1 MPKWGWWVL
10 GAFAFYYFFLRK
22 SITGGALATGTI
34 GIGTGANAT
43 PYPGYPAG
51 YAPPGAQA
59 AGAPQPIIYQQAP
72 VNDTAQLLGGVGQL
86 FTGVGS
92 LAGGVLG
99 ALGQSGVFGSSSSS
113 SAGSN
118 WGGGYGGGGMTYA
131 SDPVSSSSSDFDFEL
146 F

>member
-1 MPKWGWWVL
+1 MPKWGWWVAA
-10 GAFAFYYFFLRK
+10 AFAFYYFFLRR

-43 PYPGYPAG
+43 PYPGYPPG
-51 YAPPGAQA
+51 YAPQGSQA
-59 AGAPQPIIYQQAP
+59 SGAPQPIIYQQAP
-72 VNDTAQLLGGVGQL
+72 AQNDTAQLLGGVGGL
-86 FTGVGS
+86 LTGVGN

-99 ALGQSGVFGSSSSS
+99 ALGSAGVFSSGTSSSS
-113 SAGSN
+113 SASN

-131 SDPVSSSSSDFDFEL
+131 ADPVSSSDFDFEL